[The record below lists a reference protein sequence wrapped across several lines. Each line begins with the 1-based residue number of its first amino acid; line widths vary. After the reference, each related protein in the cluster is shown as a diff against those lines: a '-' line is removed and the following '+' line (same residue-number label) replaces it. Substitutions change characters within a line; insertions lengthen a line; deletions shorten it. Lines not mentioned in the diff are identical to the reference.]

1 MFSFI
6 LVLVKGLINTHF
18 SIIMTTDVTSNHFRT
33 ASYNSSEVT
42 LGNEQEFLMVFSIN
56 LILAL
61 TAIIGNG
68 LVLYSTTKSINLG
81 ALRNLDA
88 VIKSLAMADLLY
100 GLLGVPSNIIN
111 YYYLSKY
118 CGFGHR
124 ITNIV

>member
-1 MFSFI
+1 
-6 LVLVKGLINTHF
+6 
-18 SIIMTTDVTSNHFRT
+18 MTTDVTSNHFRT

-42 LGNEQEFLMVFSIN
+42 LRNEQEFLMVFSIN

-118 CGFGHR
+118 CGFGNR